1 MSDATTGMV
10 DINSVQAVL
19 QGGPATIPTSSR
31 IQEVSPLVEKIKV
44 PHYGGYE
51 HFERAASL
59 IEDTSCRQVIFRWT
73 MRTELAE

>member
-1 MSDATTGMV
+1 MSETATGMV
-10 DINSVQAVL
+10 DTTSVQAVL
-19 QGGPATIPTSSR
+19 QGGPATIPAAAR
-31 IQEVSPLVEKIKV
+31 IQEVSALAEKIKV

-59 IEDTSCRQVIFRWT
+59 VEDTSCRQVIFRWT